1 MTSPLATNIR
11 RGVSSQVFALCAII
25 FVADIVAGII
35 IPTFSLYATDLG
47 VSLALLGILNT
58 VHGVT
63 QLTAS
68 IPLGIMSDRIGRT
81 RILTVGL
88 LGFAGSMACYALADG
103 ALLLGLGRILQ
114 GIAVVATFQIGAA
127 YLGDITAPGQRAV
140 AFGSYTTAMGLGF
153 TVGPLIGGRI
163 AERWD
168 AQTSYAFAV
177 LLSLAGAFMI
187 QRLLREPPRRASPN
201 RVPWFRNIGVL
212 LRRLDLTL
220 VCAGNLLTNS
230 TFAGAITTFVPLYA
244 SDAGISEATIG
255 TLFAIRAFVS
265 AAGRIPNS
273 IVSRRHG
280 SLPILQGALII
291 QVVVLFGISQTSSTF
306 WLAVL
311 LGLDG
316 LAFGGYLVAGQ
327 TWIADRTEP
336 ENRGAAVGLYSAS
349 SSIGAILA
357 PLGLGAIAE
366 IWGVSAVFAVHGTVL
381 LVGAIGFA
389 LVSAIVA
396 RHGVSRS
403 DE

>member
-1 MTSPLATNIR
+1 
-11 RGVSSQVFALCAII
+11 
-25 FVADIVAGII
+25 
-35 IPTFSLYATDLG
+35 
-47 VSLALLGILNT
+47 
-58 VHGVT
+58 
-63 QLTAS
+63 
-68 IPLGIMSDRIGRT
+68 
-81 RILTVGL
+81 
-88 LGFAGSMACYALADG
+88 MACL
-103 ALLLGLGRILQ
+103 
-114 GIAVVATFQIGAA
+114 
-127 YLGDITAPGQRAV
+127 GQRA
-140 AFGSYTTAMGLGF
+140 
-153 TVGPLIGGRI
+153 
-163 AERWD
+163 
-168 AQTSYAFAV
+168 
-177 LLSLAGAFMI
+177 
-187 QRLLREPPRRASPN
+187 
-201 RVPWFRNIGVL
+201 
-212 LRRLDLTL
+212 
-220 VCAGNLLTNS
+220 C
-230 TFAGAITTFVPLYA
+230 AITTFVPLYA

-291 QVVVLFGISQTSSTF
+291 QVVVLFGISLTSSTF

-311 LGLDG
+311 LRLDG

>member
-1 MTSPLATNIR
+1 ML
-11 RGVSSQVFALCAII
+11 
-25 FVADIVAGII
+25 
-35 IPTFSLYATDLG
+35 
-47 VSLALLGILNT
+47 
-58 VHGVT
+58 
-63 QLTAS
+63 
-68 IPLGIMSDRIGRT
+68 
-81 RILTVGL
+81 GL
-88 LGFAGSMACYALADG
+88 LAFAGSMACYALAEG
-103 ALLLGLGRILQ
+103 AWLLGLGRVLQ

-153 TVGPLIGGRI
+153 TVGPIIGGRI

-168 AQTSYAFAV
+168 AETSYAFAV
-177 LLSLAGAFMI
+177 VLSLVGVVMI
-187 QRLLREPPRRASPN
+187 QRLLREPPRRTSLN
-201 RVPWFRNIGVL
+201 RSPWFSHVGVL

-220 VCAGNLLTNS
+220 VCGGNLLTNS

-273 IVSRRHG
+273 IVSRRFG
-280 SLPILQGALII
+280 SLPILQGALVI
-291 QVVVLFGISQTSSTF
+291 QVVVLFGISQTTSTF

-311 LGLDG
+311 LALDG

-336 ENRGAAVGLYSAS
+336 ENRGAAVGLYSAA
-349 SSIGAILA
+349 SSIGAIVA
-357 PLGLGAIAE
+357 PLALGAVAE
-366 IWGVSAVFAVHGTVL
+366 IWGVQAVFAAHGTVL
-381 LVGAIGFA
+381 VLGAIGFA
-389 LVSAIVA
+389 LVSTIVA
-396 RHGVSRS
+396 RGGVSRS